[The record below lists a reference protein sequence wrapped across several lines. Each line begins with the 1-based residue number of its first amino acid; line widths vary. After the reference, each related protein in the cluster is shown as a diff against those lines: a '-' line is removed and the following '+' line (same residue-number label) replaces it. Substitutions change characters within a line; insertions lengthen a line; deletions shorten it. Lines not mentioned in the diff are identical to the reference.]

1 VTVNCVRCGLDMEEG
16 QHQHTYQPITVREWC
31 NAGQGRYT
39 PKLPERVGIT
49 YAPNYGPGFKLGEG
63 TQYPQPEA
71 YVAEFDNVS
80 VVGGQGFVLA
90 DTVALFD
97 PLFGPRAFRYS
108 FNNSVV
114 TTSTTELFSVSIK
127 KASREIPEGVLV
139 QSWFGMNYHHWLVE
153 HLSKTMLLEDI
164 PPTIPLLIDDRVLA
178 TPQLLEALAVVDPQH
193 RPYIPLQYGYEY
205 QVEHLILPSNL
216 FGTGPD
222 LQWGLGVEVGDVTVD
237 REAVEYIRRRVAS
250 KGRGSRRI
258 YIDRIPLNAPI
269 RLRNRDEVRAVF
281 EEFGFEVVYPA
292 GLTFAEQ
299 RTLFSRTS
307 VIAGESGAAM
317 TNVLLAP
324 ESTVMICMQA
334 THFPLQV
341 YADLCAYGGQRSI
354 FLVGDTD
361 PVSGPTYQAS
371 FTYPADRLRDELA
384 RILDGI

>member
-1 VTVNCVRCGLDMEEG
+1 MTVNCIRCETDMEDG
-16 QHQHTYQPITVREWC
+16 QHQHTYQPVTVKEWC

-39 PKLPERVGIT
+39 PKLPERVGTT
-49 YAPNYGPGFKLGEG
+49 YAPNYGPGFKLGEA
-63 TQYPQPEA
+63 TWYPQPEA

-97 PLFGPRAFRYS
+97 PLFGPRAYRYS
-108 FNNSVV
+108 FANSVV
-114 TTSTTELFSVSIK
+114 TTATPDVLVVSV
-127 KASREIPEGVLV
+127 RESSQVIPEGVLV

-153 HLSKTMLLEDI
+153 HLSKTMFLEDI
-164 PPTIPLLIDDRVLA
+164 PATVPLLIDERVLA

-205 QVEHLILPSNL
+205 QVKHLVVPSNL

-222 LQWGLGVEVGDVTVD
+222 LQWGLEVEVGDVTVE
-237 REAVEYIRRRVAS
+237 REGVEYIRRRVAS
-250 KGRGSRRI
+250 GGHGNKKL

-269 RLRNRDEVRAVF
+269 RLRNREEVV
-281 EEFGFEVVYPA
+281 EVYQEYGFEIVYPA
-292 GLTFAEQ
+292 DLTFAEQ
-299 RTLFSRTS
+299 RETFSHAS

-324 ESTVMICMQA
+324 TSTAMICMQA
-334 THFPLQV
+334 TNFPLQI

>member
-1 VTVNCVRCGLDMEEG
+1 M
-16 QHQHTYQPITVREWC
+16 
-31 NAGQGRYT
+31 
-39 PKLPERVGIT
+39 T
-49 YAPNYGPGFKLGEG
+49 YAPNYGPGFELGAA
-63 TQYPQPEA
+63 TPYPQPEA

-108 FNNSVV
+108 FVNSVV
-114 TTSTTELFSVSIK
+114 TTATPDLFVPTTK
-127 KASREIPEGVLV
+127 MASQVIPEGVLV

-153 HLSKTMLLEDI
+153 HLSKTMFLDDI
-164 PPTIPLLIDDRVLA
+164 PASVPLLIDERILV
-178 TPQLLEALAVVDPQH
+178 TPQLLEALAVVDKH
-193 RPYIPLQYGYEY
+193 ARPYIPLQYGYEY
-205 QVEHLILPSNL
+205 KVEHLVLPSNL

-222 LQWGLGVEVGDVTVD
+222 LQWGLEVEIGDVTVD
-237 REAVEYIRRRVAS
+237 REGVEYIRQRVAS
-250 KGRGSRRI
+250 PGHGSRLV

-292 GLTFAEQ
+292 SLSFQEQ
-299 RTLFSRTS
+299 RDIFSQAS

-361 PVSGPTYQAS
+361 PVYGPTYQAS
-371 FTYPADRLRDELA
+371 FTYPVDRLKGELA
-384 RILDGI
+384 RILADI